1 MSVAVCVGVD
11 ICDRAE
17 FLLRLLF
24 RRVRVLFRTLSS
36 ITLDSNKI
44 LFVSIQFSA
53 HNTIL
58 PQSPTKRKHQL
69 TLRSPPRAPSISPHR
84 HRLLVVNNI
93 IEVCQGALEL
103 PAIDCLSGF
112 AGVFEGDAE
121 VGAVGAGGL
130 ARCYARGCV
139 ADLVRD
145 DLSVP
150 VSDLVS

>member
-1 MSVAVCVGVD
+1 M
-11 ICDRAE
+11 
-17 FLLRLLF
+17 
-24 RRVRVLFRTLSS
+24 
-36 ITLDSNKI
+36 
-44 LFVSIQFSA
+44 
-53 HNTIL
+53 
-58 PQSPTKRKHQL
+58 
-69 TLRSPPRAPSISPHR
+69 
-84 HRLLVVNNI
+84 VNNI